1 MDQQAIN
8 QVAEMG
14 RSRFVGVRSLR
25 PIVGTTLSSLRW
37 PMLLSIVYSW
47 LSAVGREQILA
58 AQLERGIAAVL
69 PMVML
74 VAMLRSAVGSN
85 GVCASLL
92 GWSANDCQSVRRG
105 LGRALGI
112 VAPLWG
118 GCEFL
123 KWYSEGRFSDSLGR
137 VLLMLSMLG
146 LAGMLKWMLQP
157 MMSDLLERRG
167 GVTLRWLR
175 GGLATAMIVSALPLT
190 LAGLAAAGYRFA
202 AEQLAGRIVW
212 SLLIGFVVTM
222 VWSMVLRGWEAYR
235 HHREQQVAA
244 DGGATREKL
253 AELATCSGQ
262 VVRILNLVGVI
273 VAAWAALA
281 IWSAVFPVQE
291 WLSSASLPLGS
302 GATIRE
308 LVGAIAVA
316 LVALSFSRNVGGLI
330 ELLLPLRLPLDRGG
344 RFAVTFVARYLIG
357 LVGLLWAS
365 SLLGF
370 DWDRVQ
376 WLAAGLTVGLGF
388 GLQEVFA
395 NLVSGLIIL
404 IERPVRVGDFVSVN
418 NVTGTVTK
426 MALRATTIIDAD
438 RREWI
443 VPNKSFI
450 TSDVMNWTLSDRSCR
465 LVFPISVAHG
475 SDSRKV
481 QAILLDVA
489 KRQPR
494 ILDFPEP
501 SAVFVRIG
509 PRSLDFELR
518 VFLADQTGLGGLQTE
533 INVQL
538 VESLQAAEIEVC
550 LETLGWEGERSER
563 GAKRAKHSAA

>member
-1 MDQQAIN
+1 MDRQAKSE
-8 QVAEMG
+8 VAELD
-14 RSRFVGVRSLR
+14 RSRFVGGRNLR
-25 PIVGTTLSSLRW
+25 PIVGTTLSSLLW
-37 PMLLSIVYSW
+37 PMLLSIVYSL

-58 AQLERGIAAVL
+58 AQLARGIAAVL
-69 PMVML
+69 PMVTL
-74 VAMLRSAVGSN
+74 VAVLRSAVGSQ
-85 GVCASLL
+85 GVCTSLL
-92 GWSANDCQSVRRG
+92 GWSAKNCQLVRRS
-105 LGRALGI
+105 LGRALGF

-137 VLLMLSMLG
+137 VLLMLSMLA
-146 LAGMLKWMLQP
+146 LAGMLGLMFRP
-157 MMSDLLERRG
+157 MMSDLLECRG
-167 GVTLRWLR
+167 GLATRWLR
-175 GGLATAMIVSALPLT
+175 GRLATAMIVSALPLT
-190 LAGLAAAGYRFA
+190 LVGLAAAGYRFA
-202 AEQLAGRIVW
+202 AEQLAGRMVW
-212 SLLIGFVVTM
+212 SLLIGFVVIM

-235 HHREQQVAA
+235 RYREQQLANA
-244 DGGATREKL
+244 GDATREKL

-262 VVRILNLVGVI
+262 VLRMLNLVGVI
-273 VAAWAALA
+273 GAAWAALA

-291 WLSSASLPLGS
+291 WLSNVSLPFGS
-302 GATIRE
+302 GATVCE

-330 ELLLPLRLPLDRGG
+330 ELLLPSRLPLDRGG
-344 RFAVTFVARYLIG
+344 RFAITFVARYLLG
-357 LVGLLWAS
+357 LIGLLWAS

-450 TSDVMNWTLSDRSCR
+450 TSDVMNWTLADKSCR
-465 LVFPISVAHG
+465 VVFPISVAHG

-494 ILDFPEP
+494 VLDFPEP
-501 SAVFVRIG
+501 SAVLDRIG

-518 VFLADQTGLGGLQTE
+518 VFLADQTGLESLKTE

-538 VESLQAAEIEVC
+538 VESLQSAEIEVC
-550 LETLGWEGERSER
+550 LETLGWEGERPGSGVR
-563 GAKRAKHSAA
+563 RAKRSAA